1 MAVGRPTASNDDRV
15 PKKYPARLYQTDSG
29 EPISALVSIQ
39 GDHLLVSAIDGEH
52 LHKFEAAKS
61 SASGDSI
68 SFLLESLQVRG
79 GGSEGDK
86 VVLVDSSSDTTVIIN
101 SHDFLGEL
109 RAVMPAKQIKGNFQR
124 LKFQRFQSN
133 LRNNLVWVVFAGLV
147 LIFLF
152 VVTTAFMYES
162 KHPGHKGVSVS
173 EQEDEEQAVSQS
185 DVRPA
190 EAVEPVTEA
199 VTEEYAVTYYD
210 SEEMSE
216 EANQALTKYLT
227 AFRTKIQSK
236 LRKFIAKPMA
246 NGTVVEL
253 AIGADGNLVNSCI
266 AQSAGVANDKL
277 VLKVVRA
284 SFPLQSLP
292 RGVQSPIRAKILLK

>member
-1 MAVGRPTASNDDRV
+1 MAVGRSNASNHDKV
-15 PKKYPARLYQTDSG
+15 PKKYPARLYQADSG
-29 EPISALVSIQ
+29 EPISALVSVQ
-39 GDHLLVSAIDGEH
+39 GDDLLISAIDGEH
-52 LHKFEAAKS
+52 LHKFEAAKY

-68 SFLLESLQVRG
+68 SFLLSSLQVKG

-86 VVLVDSSSDTTVIIN
+86 VVLIEPESQATVIIN

-124 LKFQRFQSN
+124 LKFNRLQASF
-133 LRNNLVWVVFAGLV
+133 RNGLV
-147 LIFLF
+147 AVFIAGAVLLFAF
-152 VVTTAFMYES
+152 VVVSGFLYES
-162 KHPGHKGVSVS
+162 KHPHRDDVSLT
-173 EQEDEEQAVSQS
+173 DEEGEAQEA
-185 DVRPA
+185 RPPSESST
-190 EAVEPVTEA
+190 EAVEPVS
-199 VTEEYAVTYYD
+199 EEYAVTYYD

-227 AFRTKIQSK
+227 AFRTKTQSK

-253 AIGADGNLVNSCI
+253 AVGANGNLVNSCI
-266 AQSAGVANDKL
+266 AQSAGVSNDKL

-284 SFPLQSLP
+284 SFPLQPLP
-292 RGVQSPIRAKILLK
+292 KGVQSPIRAKILLK